1 LSQFLCSMASL
12 TIKEDT
18 LLVSIVKS
26 DSSSISKAQSMKRR
40 HVRLSLMSRQQ
51 AATLTISLVVLDC
64 HCQVLQIQLKDV
76 KSVRLVEADLKKSRI
91 LLNTDFSDVLIE
103 AKDEAETNQWLN
115 AISRIIA
122 LIAERFINS
131 FFHLIVVGRKDAE
144 AIGLFGNQY
153 LLAISYNGWL
163 VFYDYDT
170 FEPDLDVTICALQG
184 VSTHTQRSRAFIKR
198 QIVTLLFR
206 SGFEL
211 FKSSKVTTAVSFQ
224 AADAVG
230 LESCLTELIQTLHRN
245 QIEKV
250 VEQRHSTG
258 SRMKDTSA
266 GVALR
271 GSLKSIREFGSYIR
285 KNFNSIFESSSS
297 NLKSNGIQS
306 YGRCPPPLPSKQQLE
321 AMEVQARLSPDSL
334 SANNSTVN
342 TVMLTLPS
350 PMTSPPPS
358 FSNPDYKLITLD
370 TPVSQSVRN
379 LTTGRPKSPLKNTYV
394 NFTEPSAL
402 RTHTRP
408 TGDQS
413 QQAVDENY
421 KMVPCNV
428 PLICGRPPKYLPDRE
443 LPSLD
448 VSFTN

>member
-1 LSQFLCSMASL
+1 MASL

-26 DSSSISKAQSMKRR
+26 DSSSISKVQSMKRR

-76 KSVRLVEADLKKSRI
+76 KSVRLVQADLKKSRI

-131 FFHLIVVGRKDAE
+131 YFHLIVVGRKDAE

-163 VFYDYDT
+163 VFYDCDT

-184 VSTHTQRSRAFIKR
+184 VSTRTQRSRAFIKR

-250 VEQRHSTG
+250 VEHRHSTG
-258 SRMKDTSA
+258 SRMKDTST

-285 KNFNSIFESSSS
+285 KNFNSIFESSSSSSSS

-334 SANNSTVN
+334 SANNSSVN
-342 TVMLTLPS
+342 TAVLTLPS

-358 FSNPDYKLITLD
+358 FSHPDYKLITLD

-379 LTTGRPKSPLKNTYV
+379 LASGRPKSPLKNTYV

-402 RTHTRP
+402 RTHARSTS
-408 TGDQS
+408 DQS